1 MQNIE
6 QQLKILPDTEEMLHK
21 SFENQK
27 ILLSASK
34 CLKLYIVIKT
44 KMNIITYI
52 YVYAYEIYAY
62 ILHVH

>member
-6 QQLKILPDTEEMLHK
+6 LQLKILPDTEEMLHK

-44 KMNIITYI
+44 KMNIIIYMYMHIKYTHTY
-52 YVYAYEIYAY
+52 YMYT
-62 ILHVH
+62 